1 MSETTENSSPRRPAS
16 NRTNLVL
23 PVVGLLLL
31 IGALYWGFMQPGS
44 EPVPEPP
51 AAQAVTPEVV
61 EVTPIVPADL
71 EPAAPAEPII
81 EDQPEPMADL
91 TPPPAAEISLA
102 DSDALLAGAIEELE
116 LGPMGT
122 TFIQQANSL
131 ERGVAI
137 VDNLRMGEVP
147 YKLLPIGRP
156 TAKFPFTDD
165 GLGVT
170 LNPEGFNRYNGLA
183 SAIGRLDIDSIMSVY
198 RQFQAP
204 INEAWAL
211 LGYSDTTFEATLQEA
226 LEIIM
231 LAPETDLTARL
242 IKKEANWIYEDDTLE
257 SLPAL
262 QKQLMRMGPDNA
274 ETIKDKARELRGA
287 LLDAQP

>member
-23 PVVGLLLL
+23 PIVGLLLL

-44 EPVPEPP
+44 EPVPEPS

-102 DSDALLAGAIEELE
+102 DSDALLAGVIEELE

-211 LGYSDTTFEATLQEA
+211 LGYSDTTFEVALQEA

>member
-1 MSETTENSSPRRPAS
+1 
-16 NRTNLVL
+16 
-23 PVVGLLLL
+23 
-31 IGALYWGFMQPGS
+31 
-44 EPVPEPP
+44 
-51 AAQAVTPEVV
+51 
-61 EVTPIVPADL
+61 
-71 EPAAPAEPII
+71 
-81 EDQPEPMADL
+81 
-91 TPPPAAEISLA
+91 
-102 DSDALLAGAIEELE
+102 
-116 LGPMGT
+116 
-122 TFIQQANSL
+122 
-131 ERGVAI
+131 
-137 VDNLRMGEVP
+137 
-147 YKLLPIGRP
+147 
-156 TAKFPFTDD
+156 
-165 GLGVT
+165 VT

-198 RQFQAP
+198 RRFQAP